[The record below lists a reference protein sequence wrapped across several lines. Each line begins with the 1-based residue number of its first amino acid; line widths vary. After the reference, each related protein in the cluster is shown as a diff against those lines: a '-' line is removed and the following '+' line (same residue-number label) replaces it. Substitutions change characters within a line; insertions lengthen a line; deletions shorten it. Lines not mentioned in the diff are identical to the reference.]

1 MDVESDYKMKINEII
16 TEDISANAT
25 DLQQDQIASF
35 AGMSSMPDIS
45 MNKSNGNFYQQY
57 RWMIATGLVGG
68 KDDLQMPAAGAMAG
82 DPVVVAYTDADFE
95 KIKLAAEMTDA
106 GRIVPL
112 GSRKSMEAD
121 FVNKQ
126 SPHQARGPVALKS
139 KKK

>member
-1 MDVESDYKMKINEII
+1 
-16 TEDISANAT
+16 
-25 DLQQDQIASF
+25 
-35 AGMSSMPDIS
+35 
-45 MNKSNGNFYQQY
+45 
-57 RWMIATGLVGG
+57 
-68 KDDLQMPAAGAMAG
+68 MPAAGAMAG

-106 GRIVPL
+106 GRVIPL

-126 SPHQARGPVALKS
+126 SPHQARGPVALKA

>member
-1 MDVESDYKMKINEII
+1 MKINEII
-16 TEDISANAT
+16 TEDIGANPNELSA
-25 DLQQDQIASF
+25 DQTAAF

-82 DPVVVAYTDADFE
+82 DPVVAAYTDADYE
-95 KIKLAAEMTDA
+95 KIKLAAEMTGA

-112 GSRKSMEAD
+112 GGKKSLEAN

-126 SPHQARGPVALKS
+126 SPSQPRGPIQLKQ